1 MGFAQC
7 IKAPGT
13 EGKEKHVPDLSVET
27 VEIGTLVK
35 IQVGK
40 EVLHPT
46 TKEHHIAWVQL
57 FGETADGKFVQI
69 AKLDFGEGTA
79 LPHGGVV
86 IAQDAYKSLAAI
98 SYCNLHGVWENSLA
112 L

>member
-1 MGFAQC
+1 M
-7 IKAPGT
+7 
-13 EGKEKHVPDLSVET
+13 PDLLVEP

-40 EVLHPT
+40 GVLHPT

-86 IAQDAYKSLAAI
+86 IAKDAYKSLAAI
-98 SYCNLHGVWENSLA
+98 SYCNLQGVWENSLA